1 MPYSRNATA
10 ISACCGA
17 SCTVLQ
23 SYSYCTTV
31 SSDLP
36 LSTAVSL
43 SPSTIEIS
51 PSDGRSVD
59 ISQGLFTLHNVI
71 IQ

>member
-10 ISACCGA
+10 IATCCGV
-17 SCTVLQ
+17 SCTVHQ

-36 LSTAVSL
+36 LSTL
-43 SPSTIEIS
+43 SPSTIEMS
-51 PSDGRSVD
+51 PTDSRSVD
-59 ISQGLFTLHNVI
+59 VSQSMLTLHNVI
-71 IQ
+71 MDNYH